1 MSIELPPPWTSD
13 ELTVLQ
19 RGLAQGWSFGKIA
32 QTLGNRSRSAVA
44 GQVRMRGL
52 RYPLPT
58 APSIPQFVTRS
69 NGGSSVCDTDGAAQV
84 SEDDLDALTT
94 DAVEAESDVTVPPDV
109 GVALIDLGPRSCRFP
124 VAEYDKIYFCGEETR
139 MSGDAFCAHHHRIS
153 YVPIQRKR

>member
-13 ELTVLQ
+13 ELAVLQ

-52 RYPLPT
+52 RVSLPAT
-58 APSIPQFVTRS
+58 PALPNFLARS
-69 NGGSSVCDTDGAAQV
+69 NGDAALSESDDTV
-84 SEDDLDALTT
+84 SPSEDDALTT
-94 DAVEAESDVTVPPDV
+94 DAVEAESDATVPPDV

-124 VAEYDKIYFCGEETR
+124 VAEYDKIYFCGEPVR
-139 MSGDAFCAHHHRIS
+139 AAGDWCCAHHRTVA
-153 YVPIQRKR
+153 YQLQRKR